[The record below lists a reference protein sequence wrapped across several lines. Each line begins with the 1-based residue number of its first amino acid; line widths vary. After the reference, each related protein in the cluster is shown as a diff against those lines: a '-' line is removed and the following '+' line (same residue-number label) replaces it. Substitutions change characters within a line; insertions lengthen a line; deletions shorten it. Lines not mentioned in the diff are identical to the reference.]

1 MHHKGFVK
9 GLFII
14 VAFNVDQRGLRQRGQ
29 HLMRRLRL
37 EDDFPG
43 DPLPAHTAFPLIYR
57 MEMGIGHQAESKWI
71 DGTSSVSLSQVVL

>member
-43 DPLPAHTAFPLIYR
+43 IRSPLIP
-57 MEMGIGHQAESKWI
+57 
-71 DGTSSVSLSQVVL
+71 LFP